1 MHFDKLLQFIERDM
15 RMSHVYQPVM
25 LRELLS
31 RNGRATVADIARAL
45 LNEDR
50 SQIEYYSEITKNMV
64 GRVLTSRNI
73 VKRNGGE
80 YMLLGYENLAPDQV
94 QRLKATCDAKLS
106 EYLARRGD
114 AIWEHRRRSA
124 GYISGTLRYEVLK
137 NAKFRCELC
146 GIPADERALEVDHI
160 TPRNKGGTDEFAN
173 LQALC
178 FSCNAMKRDRDD
190 TDFRAVRGE
199 YERREQGCP
208 FCTIASDD
216 VLLENRLTVA
226 IKDRHPV
233 TDWHLLVVPKRH
245 TADYFDLGTAES
257 RACHQLVTESRSL
270 ICKVDAA
277 VMGFNVGIN
286 SGQVAGQTVMHCH
299 VHLIPRRM
307 GDHPN
312 PSGGVR
318 GVIPS
323 KADYIGSGRFGGS

>member
-1 MHFDKLLQFIERDM
+1 MDFDELLQFVERDM

-64 GRVLTSRNI
+64 GRVLTNRDVVRRDAS
-73 VKRNGGE
+73 E
-80 YMLLGYENLAPDQV
+80 YSLLGYENLTSDQV
-94 QRLKATCDAKLS
+94 QRLKAACEVKLS
-106 EYLARRGD
+106 DYLARRGD

-146 GIPADERALEVDHI
+146 GIPAEERALEVDHI
-160 TPRNKGGTDEFAN
+160 TPRNKGGTDEIAN

-190 TDFRAVRGE
+190 TDFRAVRRE
-199 YERREQGCP
+199 YERTEQGCP
-208 FCTIASDD
+208 FCSIPNGD
-216 VLLENRLTVA
+216 VLIENRLSVA
-226 IKDRHPV
+226 VRDKYPV
-233 TDWHLLVVPKRH
+233 TDWHILVVPKRH

-257 RACHQLVTESRSL
+257 RACQRLLTEARSL
-270 ICKVDAA
+270 ICKADAA

-286 SGQVAGQTVMHCH
+286 SGHVAGQTVMHCH
-299 VHLIPRRM
+299 VHLIPRRTN
-307 GDHPN
+307 DHPN
-312 PSGGVR
+312 PRGGVR
-318 GVIPS
+318 AVIPA
-323 KADYIGSGRFGGS
+323 KADYIGSNQFQDS

>member
-1 MHFDKLLQFIERDM
+1 MHFDQLLQFVERDM

-31 RNGRATVADIARAL
+31 RNGRATVADIAHAL

-64 GRVLTSRNI
+64 GRVLTNRNV
-73 VKRNGGE
+73 VKREGSE
-80 YMLLGYENLAPDQV
+80 YSLLGYENLTSEQV
-94 QRLKATCDAKLS
+94 QRLQVACEAKLS

-160 TPRNKGGTDEFAN
+160 TPRNKGGTDEIAN

-190 TDFRAVRGE
+190 TDFRAVRCE
-199 YERREQGCP
+199 YDRREQGCP
-208 FCTIASDD
+208 FCSISSGD
-216 VLLENRLTVA
+216 VLRENILSVA
-226 IKDRHPV
+226 IRDRHPV
-233 TDWHLLVVPKRH
+233 ADCTTMWEHYHRGMTPEEAEAYWQVRPNVHALPNVVS
-245 TADYFDLGTAES
+245 F
-257 RACHQLVTESRSL
+257 
-270 ICKVDAA
+270 A
-277 VMGFNVGIN
+277 V
-286 SGQVAGQTVMHCH
+286 VA
-299 VHLIPRRM
+299 
-307 GDHPN
+307 
-312 PSGGVR
+312 
-318 GVIPS
+318 
-323 KADYIGSGRFGGS
+323 

>member
-1 MHFDKLLQFIERDM
+1 MHFDELLQFVERDM

-31 RNGRATVADIARAL
+31 RNGRATVGDIARAL

-64 GRVLTSRNI
+64 GRVLTNRNV
-73 VKRNGGE
+73 VKREGGE
-80 YMLLGYENLAPDQV
+80 YLLLGYESLTPDQV
-94 QRLKATCDAKLS
+94 QRLKAACETKLY

-160 TPRNKGGTDEFAN
+160 TPRNKGGTDEIAN

-190 TDFRAVRGE
+190 TDFRAVRRD
-199 YERREQGCP
+199 YERAKQGFP
-208 FCTIASDD
+208 FCSISSGD
-216 VLLENRLTVA
+216 VVLENRLSVA
-226 IKDRHPV
+226 VRDKYPV
-233 TDWHLLVVPKRH
+233 TDWHILVVPKRH
-245 TADYFDLGTAES
+245 TADFFDLGTAES
-257 RACHQLVTESRSL
+257 RACHRLVAEARSV
-270 ICKVDAA
+270 IRKADVA
-277 VMGFNVGIN
+277 VTGFNVGIN
-286 SGQVAGQTVMHCH
+286 SGEAAGQTVMHCH
-299 VHLIPRRM
+299 IHLIPRRM

-312 PSGGVR
+312 PRGGVR
-318 GVIPS
+318 GVIPG
-323 KADYIGSGRFGGS
+323 KADYI